1 MCSSME
7 VVSNDLSNLRIEL
20 VNDQYEQ
27 VLIKSP
33 MYIQIT
39 VSNE

>member
-1 MCSSME
+1 ME